1 MAFWGVITPGPDAL
15 TDTSIPFPN
24 GSHLEP
30 TMTACDFALRL
41 VYLLFQVQPKIQP
54 LSKDKDSTLQN
65 SSQTL
70 LRVLRAVQMVNIS
83 GSLANTVSKAAFLPV
98 SQKRN

>member
-1 MAFWGVITPGPDAL
+1 MG
-15 TDTSIPFPN
+15 N
-24 GSHLEP
+24 
-30 TMTACDFALRL
+30 M
-41 VYLLFQVQPKIQP
+41 VQPKIQP

-83 GSLANTVSKAAFLPV
+83 GSLANTPEWTKTSSLGKAPISAPLFLCFITQHPLECQLHPGRTFFV
-98 SQKRN
+98 PPTGQAWL